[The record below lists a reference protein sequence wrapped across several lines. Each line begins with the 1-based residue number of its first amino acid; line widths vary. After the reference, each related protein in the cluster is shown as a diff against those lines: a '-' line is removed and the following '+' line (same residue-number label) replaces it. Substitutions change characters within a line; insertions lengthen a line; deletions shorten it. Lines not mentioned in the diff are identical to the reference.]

1 MNKENFQRLLIG
13 ILLLLLIWLAW
24 RLEVLRKDSF
34 TQNDEL
40 KKSIIAADSLVKE
53 ADGRYAKLV
62 NYYNSEKTLK
72 RELQK
77 SNGDLYKIIKKQDE
91 RILSLTTTVI
101 SLSSKL
107 DEGFG
112 KINPLDSNQIDL
124 ALQYPSK
131 EDPFIKWD
139 GTLDRKTAKYFGEWT
154 FGKLPL
160 QIILTEEKRG
170 LWKYRLVG
178 PEWLAVDSLRIES
191 LPPDQY
197 TPIVD
202 RNVQFL
208 LGGGYY
214 TSLVNSNLGSINIG
228 VGVNLFDQHSIILGA
243 TTNQEVGINYYYKFK
258 SLKKRNK

>member
-24 RLEVLRKDSF
+24 RLEVFRKDSF

-77 SNGDLYKIIKKQDE
+77 SNSELYKIIKKQDE
-91 RILSLTTTVI
+91 RVLSLTSTII
-101 SLSSKL
+101 SLNSKI

-112 KINPLDSNQIDL
+112 KINPLDSNQIEL
-124 ALQYPSK
+124 ALRYPSK

-139 GTLDRKTAKYFGEWT
+139 GNLDRISAKYFGEWT

-170 LWKYRLVG
+170 LWKHRLVG
-178 PEWLAVDSLRIES
+178 PEWLTVDSLRIES

-197 TPIVD
+197 TPTVD
-202 RNVQFL
+202 RKIQFL

-214 TSLVNSNLGSINIG
+214 TSLVNPNWGSINIG
-228 VGVNLFDQHSIILGA
+228 VGVNLFNQHNLILGA
-243 TTNQEVGINYYYKFK
+243 TTNQEVGLNYYYQFK
-258 SLKKRNK
+258 AVKKRNK

>member
-1 MNKENFQRLLIG
+1 MNKANFQRLLIG

-40 KKSIIAADSLVKE
+40 KKSIIAEDSLVKE

-62 NYYNSEKTLK
+62 NYYNSESSLK
-72 RELQK
+72 SELQK
-77 SNGDLYKIIKKQDE
+77 SNSELYKIIKKQDE
-91 RILSLTTTVI
+91 RLLSITTTVI
-101 SLSSKL
+101 SLKSQL

-124 ALQYPSK
+124 TLRYPSK

-139 GTLDRKTAKYFGEWT
+139 GTVNRRSAKYFGEWT
-154 FGKLPL
+154 FEKLPF

-170 LWKYRLVG
+170 LWKHRLVG
-178 PEWLAVDSLRIES
+178 PEWLLVDSLRIES

-197 TPIVD
+197 TQTVD
-202 RNVQFL
+202 RKIQFL

-214 TSLVNSNLGSINIG
+214 TSLVNPNWGNINLG
-228 VGVNLFDQHSIILGA
+228 VGVTLFNQHNLILGA
-243 TTNQEVGINYYYKFK
+243 TTNQEVGLSYYYRFK
-258 SLKKRNK
+258 AVKKRNR